1 VRDVQEHFLSG
12 IKKEGRISL
21 TELISKYGGEVDVK
35 NTPSDKNLVKRQL
48 DQLARS
54 GQIEFRREGR
64 ELVAESARTESAE
77 ELAAQAKPVF
87 EMPPMELDVV
97 RAYARQVEDFA
108 RTLLDQVSTLVR
120 MIERAERFEKEDQ

>member
-12 IKKEGRISL
+12 IKREGRISL
-21 TELISKYGGEVDVK
+21 TDLISKYGSQVDVK

-64 ELVAESARTESAE
+64 ELVAESSSRPSAE
-77 ELAAQAKPVF
+77 ELAAQAKQL
-87 EMPPMELDVV
+87 ELPPTELDVV

-108 RTLLDQVSTLVR
+108 RTLQEQVTTLVR
-120 MIERAERFEKEDQ
+120 MIERAEQAEKTE

>member
-1 VRDVQEHFLSG
+1 VREVQEHFLTG

-21 TELISKYGGEVDVK
+21 SDLISKYGSQVDVK

-64 ELVAESARTESAE
+64 ELVAESASRPSPE
-77 ELAAQAKPVF
+77 ELAAMAKPP
-87 EMPPMELDVV
+87 ELPPMELDVV

-108 RTLLDQVSTLVR
+108 STLLQQVTTLVR
-120 MIERAERFEKEDQ
+120 MVERVERPDKAE